1 MSKNHL
7 KWVLVVLP
15 IMASMWEMGGKWEMD
30 VGNEDLGKWE
40 GDQQCLRGN
49 GKNGVL
55 VLEWEWEETRG
66 WIFAFWQGRHWRTCG
81 TSKNGKN

>member
-1 MSKNHL
+1 MGIGGSVSHGEDAGMTL
-7 KWVLVVLP
+7 KKL
-15 IMASMWEMGGKWEMD
+15 
-30 VGNEDLGKWE
+30 E

-55 VLEWEWEETRG
+55 EWEWEETQG

-81 TSKNGKN
+81 TSENGKISGDVYIYI